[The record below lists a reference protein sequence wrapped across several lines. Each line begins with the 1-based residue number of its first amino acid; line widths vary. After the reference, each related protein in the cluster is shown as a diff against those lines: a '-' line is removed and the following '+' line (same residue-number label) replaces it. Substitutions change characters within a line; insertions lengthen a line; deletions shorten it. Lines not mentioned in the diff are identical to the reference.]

1 MSSTSENARRKG
13 PMGPGHFTPK
23 EKPNDFKSSLSKLFA
38 YLGFYRKYVIIAI
51 ILAILGTILTLFGP
65 NMIGEITDEITEGI
79 KSGNMDMDRITSIGI
94 FLVVLYSIGSL
105 LTYLQNYILATI
117 SQKTAKKLRTEIS
130 EKINR
135 LPLRYLDKASNG
147 DVLSRVTNDVDTLG
161 HSMSFSMSTIV
172 TGTTML
178 IGSLVMMA
186 YTNITMMAA
195 GVLSTIFGFVL
206 MIVIISRSQKY
217 FSSQQKNLGMMNGH
231 VEEIYSAHNIVK
243 AYNGQEKAKKDFDTI
258 NKNLFDSSL
267 KSQFFSGL
275 MMPLMTFIGN
285 LGYVVVCVVGA
296 ILVIDGSISF
306 GIIVAFM
313 IYIRLFTQPLSQI
326 AQAFTSLQS
335 VAAASE
341 RIFAFIDEEEQ
352 EDETDKTKRLKDV
365 KGDVEFKNVCF
376 GYVPD
381 KEIIHEFSVKVSA
394 GQKVAIV
401 GPTGAGKTTI
411 VNLLMRFYDIKSGE
425 ILIDGVSVDEV
436 PRENVH
442 EQFCMVLQDT
452 WLFNGTIRENVAYSK
467 EGITNEQIEDSC
479 KMVGIHHFIMT
490 LPKGYD
496 TLLDEKT
503 NLSMGQRQQLTIAR
517 AMIQNSP
524 LLILDEATSSVD
536 TRTEKVIQEAM
547 DNLTKNKTSFVIA
560 HRLSTIKNSD
570 LILVM
575 KNGSIIEK
583 GTHAELLQRNGVYRE
598 LYDSQFENVEIA

>member
-1 MSSTSENARRKG
+1 MNSTSESGRRKG

-23 EKPNDFKSSLSKLFA
+23 EKPSDFKSSLSKLFA
-38 YLGFYRKYVIIAI
+38 YLGFYRKYVIMAI
-51 ILAILGTILTLFGP
+51 FLAILGTILTLFGP
-65 NMIGEITDEITEGI
+65 NMIGEITDAITEGI
-79 KSGNMDMDRITSIGI
+79 TSGNMDMDKITSIGI
-94 FLVVLYSIGSL
+94 FLIVLYSIGSL
-105 LTYLQNYILATI
+105 LTYFQNYILATI

-135 LPLRYLDKASNG
+135 LPLKYLDKASNG

-178 IGSLVMMA
+178 VGSLVMMA

-195 GVLSTIFGFVL
+195 AVLSTIFGFVL

-217 FSSQQKNLGMMNGH
+217 FSRQQKNLGLMNGH

-243 AYNGQEKAKKDFDTI
+243 AYNGEKKAKEDFDTI
-258 NKNLFDSSL
+258 NKELFDSSL

-285 LGYVVVCVVGA
+285 IGYVVVCVVGA
-296 ILVIDGSISF
+296 ILVMDGSISF

-352 EDETDKTKRLKDV
+352 EDESGKMERLKDV

-425 ILIDGVSVDEV
+425 ILIDGVSIDDV

-452 WLFNGTIRENVAYSK
+452 WLFNGTIRENVAYCK
-467 EGITNEQIEDSC
+467 EGTTNEQIEDAC

-490 LPKGYD
+490 LPNGYE

-517 AMIQNSP
+517 AMIQDSP

-598 LYDSQFENVEIA
+598 LYDSQFENVEIE